1 MAFYITMSAFIAAN
15 LGLIAFEMRKGQQ
28 GAGRGAL
35 LPTAGRR

>member
-28 GAGRGAL
+28 DARRAL
-35 LPTAGRR
+35 LPTTGRR